1 MRRDVFQA
9 VADPT
14 RRDIIKMISTKNLT
28 LNQVA
33 DSFDI
38 SRQAV
43 SKHIK
48 ILTECGLIRIR
59 QDGRERF
66 CSARLQSLRVVA
78 NWVVQ
83 YQKHWDKRLDN
94 LEIYL
99 DKLQHKQK
107 NKRK

>member
-66 CSARLQSLRVVA
+66 CSARLQSLREVA

-83 YQKHWDKRLDN
+83 YQKHWDKRLNN